1 MVKCDETLHAII
13 PPLTD
18 EEHNLLEHSILSEG
32 CRDPLII
39 WAGQNVIV
47 DGHNRFEICNR
58 HGLPFDVLEM
68 SFTDRRE
75 VVDWICKNQL
85 GRRNLTDAGR
95 SDLRG
100 KRYNNSKQR
109 VGGDRKSIYQ
119 NDKLILNTHEAI
131 AAEEG
136 VGSATVT
143 RAGKFSEALDTLE
156 GLGIERAEFTS
167 GRRKTRKGHV
177 EALADI
183 AKEDPDTATA
193 IWQHV
198 VDQGETSGAIK
209 SAIRTVHN
217 EQAIAALPPTS
228 DDTISI
234 LHGDFVQLTDSIEY
248 DSIDAII
255 TDPPYP
261 YEFIELWSSL
271 AEVAMRVLKPG
282 GWCITY
288 SGKQHLDE
296 VLARMTA
303 GGLVFYWQ
311 VIFRQTVTAAVHA
324 RSINTQYK
332 PILLFQKPPLTKPD
346 TYFMDVIDGQ
356 QVEKDMHEWQ
366 QSKDGFAWLI
376 EQFTN
381 VGDMILEPF
390 CGSGTTPLVAR
401 QLNRR
406 CIAYEIDKGVHAA
419 ACGRVFTPNTT
430 KIDVVKDSA
439 EE

>member
-1 MVKCDETLHAII
+1 MIKRDESLHAII
-13 PPLTD
+13 PPLTN
-18 EEHNLLEHSILSEG
+18 EEYDLLEHSILSEG
-32 CRDPLII
+32 CRDPLVIWDKHDVII
-39 WAGQNVIV
+39 

-58 HGLPFDVLEM
+58 HDIPFDVIRM
-68 SFTDRRE
+68 SFTDRHE

-85 GRRNLTDAGR
+85 GRRNLTDAAR

-100 KRYNNSKQR
+100 KRYNNQKQR
-109 VGGDRKSIYQ
+109 VGGDRKSICQ

-131 AAEEG
+131 AAEEH
-136 VGSATVT
+136 VAPRTVT
-143 RAGKFSEALDTLE
+143 RDGKFSEALDTLATI
-156 GLGIERAEFTS
+156 GIAREEFTS
-167 GRRKTRKGHV
+167 GKRKTKKGHV
-177 EALADI
+177 AILAEI
-183 AKEDPDTATA
+183 AREEPETAVA

-198 VDQGETSGAIK
+198 TDEGEKSGAIK
-209 SAIRTVHN
+209 SAIRTVRN
-217 EQAIAALPPTS
+217 EQAIAMLPPTS
-228 DDTISI
+228 DGAISI
-234 LHGDFVQLTDSIEY
+234 LHGDFIQLTDNIEY

-261 YEFIELWSSL
+261 HEFIELWSSL
-271 AEVAMRVLKPG
+271 SEVAMRVLKPS

-311 VIFRQTVTAAVHA
+311 IIFRQTVTAAVHA

-356 QVEKDMHEWQ
+356 RVEKDMHEWQ
-366 QSKDGFAWLI
+366 QSEDGFAWLI

-390 CGSGTTPLVAR
+390 CGNGTTPFVAK
-401 QLNRR
+401 QLNRQ

-419 ACGRVFTPNTT
+419 ACERVFRQNVTR
-430 KIDVVKDSA
+430 
-439 EE
+439 